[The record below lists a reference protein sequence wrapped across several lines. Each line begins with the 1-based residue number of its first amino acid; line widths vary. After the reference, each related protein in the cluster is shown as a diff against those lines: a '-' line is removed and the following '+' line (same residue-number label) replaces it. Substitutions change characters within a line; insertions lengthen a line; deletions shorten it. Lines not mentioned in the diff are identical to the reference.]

1 MKKRIYIS
9 GMRGDGEAFE
19 NTEALL
25 RDMGAV
31 PISPR
36 TNGLPA
42 DAPPKAHFMRNM
54 ELLWQ
59 SDAIYMMREW
69 QKSREA
75 STEAFVAEQ
84 IIGLH
89 YLSWKMP
96 MKDLRNYIEQ
106 TPTL

>member
-1 MKKRIYIS
+1 MRKRIYIS
-9 GMRGDGEAFE
+9 GMRSDGEAFDY
-19 NTEALL
+19 TESLL
-25 RDMGAV
+25 RDMGAM
-31 PISPR
+31 PINPCQ
-36 TNGLPA
+36 NGLPA
-42 DAPPKAHFMRNM
+42 DASAKAHFMRNM

-84 IIGLH
+84 IIGLQ

-96 MKDLRNYIEQ
+96 LKDLRQYIENV
-106 TPTL
+106 